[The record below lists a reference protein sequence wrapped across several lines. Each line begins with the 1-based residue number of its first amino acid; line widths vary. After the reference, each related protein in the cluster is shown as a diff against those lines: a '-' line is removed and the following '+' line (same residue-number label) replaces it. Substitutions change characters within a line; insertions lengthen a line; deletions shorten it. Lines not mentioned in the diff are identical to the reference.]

1 MMMTSQNNSDLAF
14 LDVLLV
20 NAEKYNQVFIQKT
33 KPSWISHILPR
44 LIRSPVHFN
53 KMFEILVDVVVS
65 ERHPDWARR
74 ALQWLTRIF
83 DNPEA
88 VEMAKRCTSSMHRFV
103 SYCSEMNGIEDL
115 VNSTLKYINYER
127 ENKIN
132 RRSRGGIVVVD
143 TKYLFIDDPQ
153 LRFGAFKKRSKK
165 EVESG
170 IEGSGEDM
178 DNALSDDQCSELN
191 LDDGDNSSISEDEVS
206 EDDGV
211 FDVDRNSLSS
221 FTESQNST
229 LFPQPRTAR
238 VEAVSFE
245 DDSDSAAQIGSDENV
260 SDNVE
265 SEEEEEGDEGDD
277 MLNVDQPLPS
287 SSEDEAEERED
298 SDGSSNDSNAGSDNE
313 VPSADQEVGEEEKV
327 EEQGQQNSISSSSSS
342 SSEEEEEEKSR
353 VAAPRRSARIM
364 KRH

>member
-1 MMMTSQNNSDLAF
+1 MTSQTDSDLAF

-53 KMFEILVDVVVS
+53 KMFEILVEVVVS

-74 ALQWLTRIF
+74 ALQWLTKIF

-88 VEMAKRCTSSMHRFV
+88 SEMAKQCTSSMHRFV
-103 SYCSEMNGIEDL
+103 SYCSEMNGIGKL
-115 VNSTLKYINYER
+115 VDSTLKYINYKR
-127 ENKIN
+127 ENEIS
-132 RRSRGGIVVVD
+132 RPRRGGIVVVD

-153 LRFGAFKKRSKK
+153 IRFGAFKKRPKK
-165 EVESG
+165 EEESG
-170 IEGSGEDM
+170 IEGSGEDL
-178 DNALSDDQCSELN
+178 NNGGSDDHCSELS
-191 LDDGDNSSISEDEVS
+191 LDDGDNSSVSEDEVS

-229 LFPQPRTAR
+229 FFPQPRTAR
-238 VEAVSFE
+238 VERIYFKND
-245 DDSDSAAQIGSDENV
+245 DDSDAQIGTDENV

-265 SEEEEEGDEGDD
+265 SEEEEEEEGDD
-277 MLNVDQPLPS
+277 MLNIDQPLPS
-287 SSEDEAEERED
+287 SSEDEPEVRED
-298 SDGSSNDSNAGSDNE
+298 GDHGINDSDAGSDKE
-313 VPSADQEVGEEEKV
+313 VPTTGQEPGEEENV
-327 EEQGQQNSISSSSSS
+327 DEQRQQNSISS
-342 SSEEEEEEKSR
+342 EVKTK
-353 VAAPRRSARIM
+353 VAAPRRSARIKKM
-364 KRH
+364 H